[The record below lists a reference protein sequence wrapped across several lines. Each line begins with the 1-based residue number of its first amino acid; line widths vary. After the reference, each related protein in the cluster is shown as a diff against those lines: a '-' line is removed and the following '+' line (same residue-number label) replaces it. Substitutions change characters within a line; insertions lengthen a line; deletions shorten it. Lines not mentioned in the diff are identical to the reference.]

1 MKPFLCIP
9 SWDGKISVDT
19 FTSLWGVIRGAMLNT
34 ADIHVA
40 GVDVVRMRNM
50 AAYRFLRSDCSHLWF
65 VDADVGFDTDVPR
78 ALFESGLDF
87 CAAVYPKKKILWG
100 KQRTHMLDW
109 PVKMLGTGD
118 ECMLYNG
125 VPFKKAEFLPMGCAL
140 IDRGVVEAVSASVK
154 TYSQPLPDEKSGIPH
169 QIPDIFENLMYPDPG
184 GETYSK
190 LPEDYSFTA
199 RARAAGFDAWALL
212 DPVCTHTGSMRF
224 DAREIGR

>member
-1 MKPFLCIP
+1 MKPFLAIP

-19 FTSLWGVIRGAMLNT
+19 FRSLWGVIRGAVL
-34 ADIHVA
+34 DQA
-40 GVDVVRMRNM
+40 GLMVQGHDVVRMRNM

-65 VDADVGFDTDVPR
+65 VDADVGFDTDVPK

-87 CAAVYPKKKILWG
+87 CAAVYPKKAIRWG
-100 KQRTHMLDW
+100 VPRTEMLDW
-109 PVKMLGTGD
+109 PFKPGELGAGAVTV
-118 ECMLYNG
+118 NG
-125 VPFKKAEFLPMGCAL
+125 RPFQRAEFLPMGCAV
-140 IDRGVVEAVSASVK
+140 IDRGGIEALSAAAE
-154 TYSQPLPDEKSGIPH
+154 TYSQPLSDEGPEPH
-169 QIPDIFENLMYPDPG
+169 QIPNIFGLMMYPDPG
-184 GETYSK
+184 GQTQSM